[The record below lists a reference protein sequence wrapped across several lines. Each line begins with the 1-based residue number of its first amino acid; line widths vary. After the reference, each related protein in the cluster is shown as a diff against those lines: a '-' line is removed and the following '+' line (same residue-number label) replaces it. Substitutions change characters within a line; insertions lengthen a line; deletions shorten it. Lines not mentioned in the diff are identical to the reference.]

1 MGENPANM
9 GTLVGV
15 DENGQLNQHVPG
27 LGRGDDTDMADGDPG
42 GTWRYYDGASERVL
56 PLPEMLKAQA
66 EADRVSKRMRA
77 EEAKAEQAQQPAAR
91 EPARPAENP
100 TADTKRRKHVRVSIT
115 FQSSRREAQK
125 LLQSLELSQIL
136 VFMPRMHDCERT
148 FFANVEANER
158 LQAAVEAGRRG
169 GWLVEDGVKWKAD
182 RASPRRQSSS
192 GGQPQSRT
200 PPSAADRAPAAT
212 GGWGTGASQRLFPN
226 KADEMQGMVA
236 EMSKMLQQFT
246 ETMMNLQQKN
256 QPPEA
261 TSTPAAAQAEIE
273 QLRQALAETKEN
285 AQVASHA
292 VASKLQRQEDELVEL
307 RRLLQLARTEITLV
321 QNRLERLE
329 RPLPTRHAA
338 PGKKAVHP
346 RYGGK
351 PSPAMSPVFAP
362 TTPGQA
368 HTAAPTGT
376 GTGQPLQT
384 TGMPFQFSPPKPQVP
399 ATEQPATPQRMTL
412 ATVPETPTAAATPEA
427 LSVMP
432 QLATPPQE
440 GQSSTKRQASESPG
454 SVLSPLPPRKIFNGD
469 TMAVMAYRAET
480 YDTETSNTDPEF
492 FDGSDS
498 DQ

>member
-1 MGENPANM
+1 M
-9 GTLVGV
+9 GTLAGV
-15 DENGQLNQHVPG
+15 DENGGLNQHVPG

-91 EPARPAENP
+91 EPERPAENP

-115 FQSSRREAQK
+115 FQSGRREAQK

-169 GWLVEDGVKWKAD
+169 GWLVEDGVKWKAN
-182 RASPRRQSSS
+182 RAGPRRQSSS

-246 ETMMNLQQKN
+246 ETMMN
-256 QPPEA
+256 
-261 TSTPAAAQAEIE
+261 
-273 QLRQALAETKEN
+273 
-285 AQVASHA
+285 
-292 VASKLQRQEDELVEL
+292 
-307 RRLLQLARTEITLV
+307 
-321 QNRLERLE
+321 
-329 RPLPTRHAA
+329 PLGRFD
-338 PGKKAVHP
+338 
-346 RYGGK
+346 
-351 PSPAMSPVFAP
+351 PSG
-362 TTPGQA
+362 PGQ
-368 HTAAPTGT
+368 
-376 GTGQPLQT
+376 
-384 TGMPFQFSPPKPQVP
+384 
-399 ATEQPATPQRMTL
+399 R
-412 ATVPETPTAAATPEA
+412 
-427 LSVMP
+427 
-432 QLATPPQE
+432 
-440 GQSSTKRQASESPG
+440 SPG
-454 SVLSPLPPRKIFNGD
+454 PPHPPRG
-469 TMAVMAYRAET
+469 
-480 YDTETSNTDPEF
+480 
-492 FDGSDS
+492 
-498 DQ
+498 